1 MSRRDD
7 KGIKRINADR
17 YRELKYFCRQ
27 YPVWM
32 KKIYEVEESIG
43 IRGVK
48 YDDMPHARNA
58 SSGVEQK
65 VLQLNMLYAKVNMID
80 DAAYTV
86 SPDMAEAIVF
96 YCCIDTKISVAELK
110 SIHGLEC
117 SESAFLKSRA
127 NFFRYL
133 SMLKEQV
140 EYDGVRARYRKK
152 ADTANWKFKQR

>member
-7 KGIKRINADR
+7 KGIKRINPDR

-65 VLQLNMLYAKVNMID
+65 VLQLNMLYAKVTKHCLFTARQFIRQQKQQLICWGLKRSVLILMI
-80 DAAYTV
+80 
-86 SPDMAEAIVF
+86 
-96 YCCIDTKISVAELK
+96 
-110 SIHGLEC
+110 
-117 SESAFLKSRA
+117 
-127 NFFRYL
+127 
-133 SMLKEQV
+133 
-140 EYDGVRARYRKK
+140 
-152 ADTANWKFKQR
+152 

>member
-7 KGIKRINADR
+7 KGIKRINPDR

-27 YPVWM
+27 YSAWM
-32 KKIYEVEESIG
+32 EKICEIEKSIG
-43 IRGVK
+43 ISGVK
-48 YDDMPHARNA
+48 YDDMPHTRNA
-58 SSGVEQK
+58 SSVVEQK

-86 SPDMAEAIVF
+86 APDMAEAIVF
-96 YCCIDTKISVAELK
+96 YCCIDAKISVAELK
-110 SIHGLEC
+110 ILYELDC
-117 SESAFLKSRA
+117 LDSAFFKARA

-140 EYDGVRARYRKK
+140 EYGGVRARYRKK
-152 ADTANWKFKQR
+152 ADTANWRFKKR